1 MEEVPSLWVA
11 VSFFQGGPGAA
22 QSPRSWATEECAVF
36 YVLGLCLPLMSFL
49 SFQNCSSLTV
59 ARTPCLRLFRASA
72 VADRQTLEGYVFL
85 SRLSSL
91 TALLAWQP
99 QALSWMRPAAPL
111 GLRDE
116 QQGSLHRWVCGT
128 SQQGYPHRWVCG
140 TSQQD
145 SPWPL
150 GAIAPP
156 PPPPPTS
163 RPRALLA
170 HLGHLPTE
178 CLLEAQPP
186 LACWSPLSKLG
197 PSDPGSGAKTIP
209 TQPVGESVFT
219 ASL

>member
-59 ARTPCLRLFRASA
+59 ARTPCLRLYRASA

-111 GLRDE
+111 GLWDEPARLSAPLGLRDE
-116 QQGSLHRWVCGT
+116 PAGLSVAFRCHC
-128 SQQGYPHRWVCG
+128 S
-140 TSQQD
+140 
-145 SPWPL
+145 
-150 GAIAPP
+150 
-156 PPPPPTS
+156 PTS
-163 RPRALLA
+163 P
-170 HLGHLPTE
+170 
-178 CLLEAQPP
+178 
-186 LACWSPLSKLG
+186 SPHHQASCPAG
-197 PSDPGSGAKTIP
+197 SSGASPRTRGSA
-209 TQPVGESVFT
+209 GEYQADEQAGVARLSWRV
-219 ASL
+219 SGR

>member
-99 QALSWMRPAAPL
+99 QALSWMHPPAPL

-116 QQGSLHRWVCGT
+116 PARLSA
-128 SQQGYPHRWVCG
+128 
-140 TSQQD
+140 
-145 SPWPL
+145 PL
-150 GAIAPP
+150 GLRDEPAGLSVAFRCHCS
-156 PPPPPTS
+156 PTS
-163 RPRALLA
+163 
-170 HLGHLPTE
+170 H
-178 CLLEAQPP
+178 
-186 LACWSPLSKLG
+186 SPHQQASCTAG
-197 PSDPGSGAKTIP
+197 SSGASPRRVP
-209 TQPVGESVFT
+209 TGGT
-219 ASL
+219 ASLGLLVTSEQAWPLRSRVWGKNHPHAASGGKRLYCFPLSCSPSLKTKV